1 MTIKIEIS
9 HFYDY
14 REPKQLKKKNK
25 IGHFFMEL
33 VQIRHHTFIYQKI
46 LKYFSDFQNQNF

>member
-14 REPKQLKKKNK
+14 REPKQLKKKTKSDIFLWNLFK
-25 IGHFFMEL
+25 SDTIPL
-33 VQIRHHTFIYQKI
+33 FIK
-46 LKYFSDFQNQNF
+46 KY